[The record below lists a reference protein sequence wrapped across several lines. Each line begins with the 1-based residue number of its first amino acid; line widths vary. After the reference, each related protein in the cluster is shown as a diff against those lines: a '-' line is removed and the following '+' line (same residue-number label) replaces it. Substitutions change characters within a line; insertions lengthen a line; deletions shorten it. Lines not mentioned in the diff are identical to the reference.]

1 MDDSL
6 EQRVG
11 TALAARG
18 WTVAVAESC
27 TGGLIGHRIT
37 GIAGSSDYF
46 LGGVISYS
54 DRIKMELLGVSK
66 STLVSDGAVSEAT
79 ARQMAM
85 GIRAR
90 FGASLGLSATGIA
103 GPGGGSDEK
112 PVGLT
117 WLAAATPGGEWTERF
132 VFAGDRAA
140 NKAQAADEA
149 LRLVLRVLD
158 LDHG

>member
-1 MDDSL
+1 MDEAL
-6 EQRVG
+6 GARVSK
-11 TALAARG
+11 AIISRG
-18 WTVAVAESC
+18 WTLAVAESC

-37 GIAGSSDYF
+37 QVPGSSEYF

-66 STLVSDGAVSEAT
+66 TTLVSDGAVSEAT

-90 FGASLGLSATGIA
+90 FGASLGVSATGIA
-103 GPGGGSDEK
+103 GPSGGSEQK

-117 WLAAATPGGEWTERF
+117 WVAAATPSGEWTERF
-132 VFAGDRAA
+132 VFQGDRAT

-149 LRLVLRVLD
+149 LRLILKVLE